1 VSDSD
6 TMISFAITVKNEG
19 EYVANLLDQ
28 LVPYCEE
35 TGDEIVVLDDNS
47 TDEYTLHT
55 LNSHHAAGNILL
67 YTHDLNNDFA
77 THKNFLNDKC
87 VGGYIFQVDADETLH
102 PNLLKYLHDVVDYNN
117 DIDLFLIPR
126 VNVVNGITEIDMT
139 KWGWWTNDMGWICFP
154 DYQTRIYRNSPSI
167 QWSGKVH
174 ERIVGHKTQTSLPA
188 EEEWALYHI
197 KEIERQRSQNNF
209 YNTIRK

>member
-1 VSDSD
+1 
-6 TMISFAITVKNEG
+6 MISFAITVKNEG

-55 LNSHHAAGNILL
+55 LNSHHATGNILL
-67 YTHDLNNDFA
+67 YTHNLNNDFA

>member
-55 LNSHHAAGNILL
+55 LNSHHATGNILL
-67 YTHDLNNDFA
+67 YTHNLNNDFA

>member
-1 VSDSD
+1 MSDSD

-55 LNSHHAAGNILL
+55 LNSHHATGNILL
-67 YTHDLNNDFA
+67 YTHNLNNDFA